1 MHLELDMPSD
11 CLTTDNIALISHEV
25 KLSYA
30 FWLFKQARITI
41 GKAAKL
47 ADLNIYDFMSAC
59 KIHQVSVID
68 TTEQELRQE
77 LAGSMSRRALA
88 LKSWF

>member
-11 CLTTDNIALISHEV
+11 CLTTDNTALISREV

-30 FWLFKQARITI
+30 LWLFKQARITI

-47 ADLNIYDFMSAC
+47 AGLNIYDFMSAC
-59 KIHQVSVID
+59 KNHQVSVID

-77 LAGSMSRRALA
+77 LASAATRRALA
-88 LKSWF
+88 MKR